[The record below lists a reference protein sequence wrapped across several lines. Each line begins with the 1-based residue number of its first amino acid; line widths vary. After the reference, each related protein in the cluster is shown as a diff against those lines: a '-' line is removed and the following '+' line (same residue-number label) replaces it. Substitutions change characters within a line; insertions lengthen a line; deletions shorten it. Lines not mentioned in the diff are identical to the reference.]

1 MDKALSMKIFR
12 NVNITF
18 FITSVAVYNHT
29 LETRGADS
37 QRLGLTFTSSFFK
50 MRLFFQ
56 SNVLAVFIVM
66 TVKGDGSSS
75 SCPKPYDKMMV
86 CNLMC
91 NLLQDSSA
99 NDAMKLLQ
107 AKLESLVA
115 VMNKPAITK
124 GKL

>member
-1 MDKALSMKIFR
+1 
-12 NVNITF
+12 
-18 FITSVAVYNHT
+18 
-29 LETRGADS
+29 
-37 QRLGLTFTSSFFK
+37 
-50 MRLFFQ
+50 
-56 SNVLAVFIVM
+56 M

-75 SCPKPYDKMMV
+75 SCPKPYDKMML

-99 NDAMKLLQ
+99 KDAIELLQ

-115 VMNKPAITK
+115 VMNKPVITT

>member
-1 MDKALSMKIFR
+1 
-12 NVNITF
+12 
-18 FITSVAVYNHT
+18 
-29 LETRGADS
+29 
-37 QRLGLTFTSSFFK
+37 

-56 SNVLAVFIVM
+56 ANVLAVFIVM
-66 TVKGDGSSS
+66 TVKGEGSSS

-99 NDAMKLLQ
+99 NDAIKLLK

-115 VMNKPAITK
+115 VMNKFAVTT

>member
-1 MDKALSMKIFR
+1 
-12 NVNITF
+12 
-18 FITSVAVYNHT
+18 
-29 LETRGADS
+29 
-37 QRLGLTFTSSFFK
+37 

-56 SNVLAVFIVM
+56 ANFLAVFMAM

-75 SCPKPYDKMMV
+75 SCPKPYDKMML

-91 NLLQDSSA
+91 NLPQDSSA
-99 NDAMKLLQ
+99 NDKLLQ

-115 VMNKPAITK
+115 VRNKSAITT

>member
-1 MDKALSMKIFR
+1 
-12 NVNITF
+12 
-18 FITSVAVYNHT
+18 
-29 LETRGADS
+29 
-37 QRLGLTFTSSFFK
+37 

-56 SNVLAVFIVM
+56 ANFLAVFIVM

-75 SCPKPYDKMMV
+75 SCPKPYDKMML

-99 NDAMKLLQ
+99 NDAIKLLQ

-115 VMNKPAITK
+115 VMNKPVIKT

>member
-1 MDKALSMKIFR
+1 
-12 NVNITF
+12 
-18 FITSVAVYNHT
+18 
-29 LETRGADS
+29 
-37 QRLGLTFTSSFFK
+37 
-50 MRLFFQ
+50 MRLLFQAYFLAIFF
-56 SNVLAVFIVM
+56 VM
-66 TVKGDGSSS
+66 FVKSDGSSS
-75 SCPKPYDKMMV
+75 SCPKPYDKMML

-99 NDAMKLLQ
+99 NEAIKLLQ

>member
-1 MDKALSMKIFR
+1 
-12 NVNITF
+12 
-18 FITSVAVYNHT
+18 
-29 LETRGADS
+29 
-37 QRLGLTFTSSFFK
+37 
-50 MRLFFQ
+50 MRFFFQ
-56 SNVLAVFIVM
+56 SNFLAVFIVM

-75 SCPKPYDKMMV
+75 SCPKPYDKMTL

-99 NDAMKLLQ
+99 NDAIKLLQ

-115 VMNKPAITK
+115 VMNKPVIKT

>member
-1 MDKALSMKIFR
+1 
-12 NVNITF
+12 
-18 FITSVAVYNHT
+18 
-29 LETRGADS
+29 
-37 QRLGLTFTSSFFK
+37 

-56 SNVLAVFIVM
+56 ANFLAVFMAM

-75 SCPKPYDKMMV
+75 SCPKPYDKMML

-99 NDAMKLLQ
+99 NDAIKLLQ

-115 VMNKPAITK
+115 VMNKPVIKT

>member
-1 MDKALSMKIFR
+1 
-12 NVNITF
+12 
-18 FITSVAVYNHT
+18 
-29 LETRGADS
+29 
-37 QRLGLTFTSSFFK
+37 

-56 SNVLAVFIVM
+56 ANFLAVFMAM

-75 SCPKPYDKMMV
+75 SCPKPYDKMML

-99 NDAMKLLQ
+99 NDKLLQ

-115 VMNKPAITK
+115 VRNKSAITT

>member
-1 MDKALSMKIFR
+1 
-12 NVNITF
+12 
-18 FITSVAVYNHT
+18 
-29 LETRGADS
+29 
-37 QRLGLTFTSSFFK
+37 

-56 SNVLAVFIVM
+56 ANFLAVFIVM

-86 CNLMC
+86 SNLMC
-91 NLLQDSSA
+91 NLPQDSSA

>member
-1 MDKALSMKIFR
+1 
-12 NVNITF
+12 
-18 FITSVAVYNHT
+18 
-29 LETRGADS
+29 
-37 QRLGLTFTSSFFK
+37 

-56 SNVLAVFIVM
+56 ANFLAVFIVM

-75 SCPKPYDKMMV
+75 SCPKPYDKMME

-99 NDAMKLLQ
+99 NDAIKLLQ
-107 AKLESLVA
+107 AKLESLLA
-115 VMNKPAITK
+115 VMNKPAITT